1 MSKTLLA
8 AGTYPAKTNA
18 KMVVYEADSGSL
30 CVAVPLNAL
39 SPDGEIIWSGKTT
52 ITLGKSDGTLMTKAI
67 ENLKKCFPEWGGQDP
82 FALEE
87 IEPGVNDLSIVGE
100 HETYTPRATDEDP
113 DPQPVETFKVKWLNP
128 PGGSGAAMKEPLDEA
143 SRKKVLTKWGGKFKA
158 GGSAPA
164 AKTVAPAAKPAATTA
179 PPAKKAPPTPPSR
192 KPAAKAATRSS
203 SQEEVW
209 TLLKKANEDETDEA
223 LAEKFY
229 AAQDEVAP
237 GANGEMTA
245 EQWGEVADKLGV

>member
-30 CVAVPLNAL
+30 CAAVPLNAL

-82 FALEE
+82 FVLEE
-87 IEPGVNDLSIVGE
+87 IEPGANDLSIVGE
-100 HETYTPRATDEDP
+100 HETYTPKPTDEDP

-143 SRKKVLTKWGGKFKA
+143 GRKKVLTKWGGKFKA

-164 AKTVAPAAKPAATTA
+164 AKAAPAKAAPTAPAKPAPKGA
-179 PPAKKAPPTPPSR
+179 PTPPSR
-192 KPAAKAATRSS
+192 KPAAKTETRSS

-229 AAQDEVAP
+229 AAQDEVVP

-245 EQWGEVADKLGV
+245 EQWGEVAEKLGV